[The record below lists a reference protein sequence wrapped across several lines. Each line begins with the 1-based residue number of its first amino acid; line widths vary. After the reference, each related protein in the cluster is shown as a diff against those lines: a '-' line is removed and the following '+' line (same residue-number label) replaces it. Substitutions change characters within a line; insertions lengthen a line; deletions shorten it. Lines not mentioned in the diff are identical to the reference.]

1 MYSSISSI
9 AEGILLQDESE
20 FKSTGKVASQ
30 HTPTGD
36 LDISNVVVPDNF
48 VDAFIKGKPLPTP
61 INEEVVDVVI
71 EEPKESETKNVAELI
86 TEFGQIVARAKTIIS
101 EMSTVGALGFPG
113 AMVSNKPKATKPKA
127 TKPKVKKKKAKKKK
141 SSKDDKRKQMLARIR
156 GKLNV

>member
-1 MYSSISSI
+1 MHSSISSI
-9 AEGILLQDESE
+9 AEGILLQDEAE
-20 FKSTGKVASQ
+20 FKSTGKVTSQ

-61 INEEVVDVVI
+61 INEEVVDVII

-113 AMVSNKPKATKPKA
+113 AMVSSKPKA
-127 TKPKVKKKKAKKKK
+127 KKKKVKKKK
-141 SSKDDKRKQMLARIR
+141 SSKDDKRKQMFARIK